1 MRVWTL
7 APAKVNWA
15 LEVLRRRDDGDHE
28 VVTVLQTLDL
38 ADRVVVS
45 PDEELRLSVRGRVEG
60 LPAAPEENLA
70 LRAATALLDAAGGEA
85 RGALIELEKIVPAGA
100 GLGGGSSD
108 AAAVLRA
115 LNALWGLGLSVQEL
129 ASIGAKLGADI
140 PFFLHGGTARAGGR
154 GEEVTPLP
162 EAPPCRLLLVVP
174 HVLVPQK
181 TALMY
186 SRLTSEHYT
195 DGGRAAALA
204 EKLRSGGPVSD
215 GDLYNVFESVVSDV
229 VPAAAGAMTLA
240 GRIGSN
246 RPHLAGSGPSF
257 FFLLCPGEATQ
268 EHLDRLAAAGFDLF
282 LVGTL
287 GASLA
292 TALHVED

>member
-1 MRVWTL
+1 MRISTL

-15 LEVLRRRDDGDHE
+15 LEVLRRRHDGYHE
-28 VVTVLQTLDL
+28 VATVLQTLDL
-38 ADRVVVS
+38 ADRVAVS
-45 PDEELRLSVRGRVEG
+45 PDSELRLAVRGRVEG

-70 LRAATALLDAAGGEA
+70 LRAATALAEAAGGRE

-115 LNALWGLGLSVQEL
+115 LNALWGLGLSAGEL

-162 EAPPCRLLLVVP
+162 DGPPCRLLLVVP
-174 HVLVPQK
+174 HMLIPRK

-186 SRLTSEHYT
+186 ARLTPEHYT
-195 DGGRAAALA
+195 DGGRTTALV
-204 EKLRSGGPVSD
+204 EKLRSGEPVSD
-215 GDLYNVFESVVSDV
+215 GDFYNVFEKVVADV

-246 RPHLAGSGPSF
+246 RPHLAGSGPAF
-257 FFLLCPGEATQ
+257 FFLLCPGETSQ
-268 EHLDRLAAAGFDLF
+268 EYLDRLAAAGLDLF

-287 GASLA
+287 EAAPA
-292 TALHVED
+292 TALRVEA